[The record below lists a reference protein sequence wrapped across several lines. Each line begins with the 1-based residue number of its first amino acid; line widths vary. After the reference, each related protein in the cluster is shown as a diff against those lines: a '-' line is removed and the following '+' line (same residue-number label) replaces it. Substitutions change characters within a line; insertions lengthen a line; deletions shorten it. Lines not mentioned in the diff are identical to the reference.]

1 MSESA
6 KLNTVA
12 TIACG
17 TFFVIDGLS
26 GIIAITVGAVLGIV
40 SVGVEL

>member
-1 MSESA
+1 MSERA

-12 TIACG
+12 AIACA

-26 GIIAITVGAVLGIV
+26 GIIAITVGAVLGILAV
-40 SVGVEL
+40 EVEL